1 MAKWINIAGIEKALC
16 EAMKTVSGNVFVNN
30 VPNGVADAMN
40 DFVCVSVGNAVQD
53 RNAYK
58 ESYVTIYL
66 GVRNKKSNVEDSMRI
81 DELAN
86 KIMSLLPMATDYF
99 SLTSPDITFGSRQ
112 VDFTVTTI
120 RCDLLIK

>member
-1 MAKWINIAGIEKALC
+1 MAKWINIARIEKTLC
-16 EAMKTVSGNVFVNN
+16 EAMKAVSGNVFVNN
-30 VPNGVADAMN
+30 VPNGVADAMT
-40 DFVCVSVGNAVQD
+40 DFVCVSVSNVVQD

-86 KIMSLLPMATDYF
+86 KIMSLLPMANEDF

>member
-1 MAKWINIAGIEKALC
+1 MAKWINIAKIERTLC

-58 ESYVTIYL
+58 ESYVIIYL

-86 KIMSLLPMATDYF
+86 KIMSLLPMATDDF
-99 SLTSPDITFGSRQ
+99 SLTSPDITFGSRK